1 MKLNTIKNPLLFIL
15 IIILSSCS
23 KEELRSSNSITNFV
37 VEHESI
43 EYKADINDIR
53 NEIILSIPFNID
65 LSSLNPII
73 KLSQG
78 ASISPES
85 KAISDYTNPIKLS
98 IIAENGSVRIYTI
111 KVNKLPNIENFIIS
125 FKVPNDGDYLN
136 STIDNENN
144 IIAIEVPFRYNL
156 TDVYPEIEIS
166 ENATIFPVN
175 ESITNLGNDKILT
188 VTSESGEERKYSVV
202 ITRALNDENSI
213 LEFKILNGL
222 EYIIGFI
229 DEESSSILI
238 EVPKTLDLKSLTVS
252 ISFSENANVS
262 PKLGM
267 SVNISDEF
275 EFIVTAENGL
285 KKTYIV
291 NSYSE
296 NLLTNPTGDNN
307 GENWNFDGLSGVEI
321 DNEFG
326 NVFYLVANKG
336 DFSPNINQ
344 RIDLS
349 RDYSNKYILFIGD
362 LTTEKIMPNSIT
374 RHPYIWAYQIGDFS
388 EDDWVFMQDMI
399 HLSGAN

>member
-175 ESITNLGNDKILT
+175 ESITNLGNDKIL
-188 VTSESGEERKYSVV
+188 Y
-202 ITRALNDENSI
+202 
-213 LEFKILNGL
+213 
-222 EYIIGFI
+222 
-229 DEESSSILI
+229 
-238 EVPKTLDLKSLTVS
+238 
-252 ISFSENANVS
+252 
-262 PKLGM
+262 
-267 SVNISDEF
+267 
-275 EFIVTAENGL
+275 
-285 KKTYIV
+285 
-291 NSYSE
+291 
-296 NLLTNPTGDNN
+296 
-307 GENWNFDGLSGVEI
+307 
-321 DNEFG
+321 
-326 NVFYLVANKG
+326 
-336 DFSPNINQ
+336 
-344 RIDLS
+344 
-349 RDYSNKYILFIGD
+349 
-362 LTTEKIMPNSIT
+362 
-374 RHPYIWAYQIGDFS
+374 AYP
-388 EDDWVFMQDMI
+388 
-399 HLSGAN
+399 